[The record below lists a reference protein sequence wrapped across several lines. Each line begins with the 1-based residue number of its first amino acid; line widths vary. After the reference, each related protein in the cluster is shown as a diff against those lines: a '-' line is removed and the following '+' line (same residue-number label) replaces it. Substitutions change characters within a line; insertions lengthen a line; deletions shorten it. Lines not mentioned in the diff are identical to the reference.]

1 LNERTNALLLSSSTS
16 LNDERIGTQDNLIR
30 WRGSSVGWGQSFDCQ
45 FSLFLLLQHV
55 GLSFAEPREIIDSHS
70 HYKSF
75 PYSKETTLTHHSHA
89 QTRPLLLLSKISKSR
104 LNLHDL
110 QISMASRSQSDHSAD
125 ERGTL
130 HRPCSSSVSS
140 QITTPPVS
148 SPPSHYHSASIR
160 HPPHHIDQSVEGE
173 QRSPSHHT
181 SANLPSCPSSSPSLG
196 QVE

>member
-1 LNERTNALLLSSSTS
+1 MSSSTS
-16 LNDERIGTQDNLIR
+16 LNVERIGTQDTLIR

-45 FSLFLLLQHV
+45 FSLHLLLQHV
-55 GLSFAEPREIIDSHS
+55 GLSFAERREIIDSHS

-75 PYSKETTLTHHSHA
+75 PYSKETTFTHHSHA
-89 QTRPLLLLSKISKSR
+89 QTRSLLLLSKISKSR
-104 LNLHDL
+104 LTFM
-110 QISMASRSQSDHSAD
+110 ISKFHGISLTSYHSAD

-181 SANLPSCPSSSPSLG
+181 SANPPSRPSSSPFLG